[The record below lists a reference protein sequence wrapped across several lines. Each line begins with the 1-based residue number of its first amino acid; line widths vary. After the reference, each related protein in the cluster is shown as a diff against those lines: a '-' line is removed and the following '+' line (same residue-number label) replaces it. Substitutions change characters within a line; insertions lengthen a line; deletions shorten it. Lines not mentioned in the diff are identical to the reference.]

1 MSSPCVRDW
10 VYGHAVDGIAVG
22 WVCLHLAKGLC
33 AVVCACTFRLI
44 GMSARALKIKTGTAT
59 RTRKELLAYTTEL
72 TKERAKLDAMKAAAG
87 DRAQIKQQVRARRM
101 ESSSRRLPRHCTGER
116 RSYRCPVVS
125 DSGWRTR
132 LPPATGHR
140 PRGASRGWTARPPR
154 RRCGHRKWRVDAC
167 GWTCGCALR
176 RLCLP
181 VRLSPDSLAGGRHC
195 GRVSRHR

>member
-1 MSSPCVRDW
+1 M
-10 VYGHAVDGIAVG
+10 
-22 WVCLHLAKGLC
+22 
-33 AVVCACTFRLI
+33 CACTFRLI

-140 PRGASRGWTARPPR
+140 PRGAFRGLTARPPR
-154 RRCGHRKWRVDAC
+154 RRCGHRSGGWRVGGRVDAPGDAC
-167 GWTCGCALR
+167 V
-176 RLCLP
+176 CLP
-181 VRLSPDSLAGGRHC
+181 ACRPTHSQAGRHC